1 MSMIIGISTI
11 TMYFY
16 NYWHTFTS
24 CPNISKTVFIWNN
37 AILWSHAEEKILF
50 EIMEEDNVF
59 KMLQSCWNCF
69 FKCFISSHQCD
80 VGLSISLLATNHG
93 FLKSTRFGWLLST
106 IYIYFIWNQHH
117 FLTCFDQEKDIYI
130 LPKVQCLVKWFY
142 CMKMDFARIWS
153 I

>member
-59 KMLQSCWNCF
+59 KMLQSCWNCI

-80 VGLSISLLATNHG
+80 VGLSISLLACQLWLYGISKTCLTFELRLCNLSIFQLQPAS
-93 FLKSTRFGWLLST
+93 FL
-106 IYIYFIWNQHH
+106 I
-117 FLTCFDQEKDIYI
+117 CFD
-130 LPKVQCLVKWFY
+130 
-142 CMKMDFARIWS
+142 ARKRTNES
-153 I
+153 PRS